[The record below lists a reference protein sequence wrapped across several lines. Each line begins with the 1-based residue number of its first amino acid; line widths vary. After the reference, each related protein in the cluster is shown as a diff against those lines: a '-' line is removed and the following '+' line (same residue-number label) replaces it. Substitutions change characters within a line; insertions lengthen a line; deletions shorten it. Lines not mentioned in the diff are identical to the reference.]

1 MRVFLNTKSTKIF
14 LIIIENIF
22 KVHKGVKLNE
32 EWHAARLERKSF
44 FANNQVLFRLK
55 SSAKKI
61 GSGRRIKLPK
71 F

>member
-32 EWHAARLERKSF
+32 D
-44 FANNQVLFRLK
+44 
-55 SSAKKI
+55 KI
-61 GSGRRIKLPK
+61 LSLIAIKGLDG
-71 F
+71 